1 MIKISHFKLG
11 LFLIVCIGIC
21 LGGLIWI
28 GVSHIF
34 KHTKTYATFFN
45 VSIEGLS
52 QGSSVNYLGF
62 KVGEVTAIKLAPD
75 GKLIMVLVQIQP
87 EFKVQ
92 PNMAIEAE
100 LAGLTGQ
107 RSLSIDK
114 ASPDLKSLTPAL
126 DFSVKYPVIPS
137 QPGEMHNIE
146 ETLKKISDKI
156 ESADFGGLL
165 GAWKETA
172 DHVNR
177 ILAQKDLPQTLHNAN
192 AASSDLQ
199 AMLAEL
205 RRAGTIDDLSRGAGD
220 FAATAEEAR
229 KSGAYLNKQIE
240 AVPPGTIAHMAERMD
255 RLTETGESA
264 VASWK
269 LQMDQSLT
277 LLQQTLFRTNQ
288 ALRDAQDLVNSL
300 REEPGRVIVVPAKN
314 EPFKR

>member
-11 LFLIVCIGIC
+11 LFLVVCIGIG

-28 GVSHIF
+28 GASHLF
-34 KHTKTYATFFN
+34 NRTKTYATFFN
-45 VSIEGLS
+45 ESIEGLG
-52 QGSSVNYLGF
+52 QGSAVNYLGL

-87 EFKVQ
+87 DFTVQ

-107 RSLSIDK
+107 RNLSIGK
-114 ASPDLKSLTPAL
+114 ASPDIKSLTPAL
-126 DFSVKYPVIPS
+126 HFSVKYPVIPS

-172 DHVNR
+172 NHVNR
-177 ILAQKDLPQTLHNAN
+177 ILAEKDLPQTLHNAK

-205 RRAGTIDDLSRGAGD
+205 RKSGAVDDLSRGAGD
-220 FAATAEEAR
+220 FAAAAKEAR

-277 LLQQTLFRTNQ
+277 LLQQTLFKTNQ